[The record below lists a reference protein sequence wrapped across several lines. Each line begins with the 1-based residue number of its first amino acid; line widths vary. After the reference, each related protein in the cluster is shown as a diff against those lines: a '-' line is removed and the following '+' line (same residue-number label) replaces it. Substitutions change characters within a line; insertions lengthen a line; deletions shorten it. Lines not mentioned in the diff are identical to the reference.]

1 MRGASYGLIVIGVL
15 VLIFGLINH
24 EVHVIN
30 FPSASTY
37 IAGVGVVI
45 AIIGGALLFLG
56 GARPSSGQ

>member
-1 MRGASYGLIVIGVL
+1 MRGASYGLIVLGII

-24 EVHVIN
+24 ELHIIN

-56 GARPSSGQ
+56 GARSSAGQ